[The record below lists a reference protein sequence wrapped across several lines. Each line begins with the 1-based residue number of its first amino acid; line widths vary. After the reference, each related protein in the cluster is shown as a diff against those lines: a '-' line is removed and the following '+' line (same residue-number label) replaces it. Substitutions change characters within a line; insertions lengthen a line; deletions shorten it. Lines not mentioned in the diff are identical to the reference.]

1 MAVYE
6 KTYRR
11 YEGRLTPRKSRF
23 LVLARYAKTEV
34 FSARITTALFALSF
48 AVPLGAAVLVY
59 LHHNAGALQLMDLR
73 PQDVLPIDEQFFFV
87 LTSIQGFFAFLL
99 TVLVAPGLVSPDL
112 AHNALPLYLARPFS
126 RTEYVAGKMTVL
138 LVLLSLVTWVP
149 LLLLFFLQ
157 VELEG
162 ASWTA
167 DYGHVGWAIFAGS
180 AIWVLVL
187 SLLGL
192 AFSAWAKWRTAAAGL
207 LFAVFFVGQAL
218 SVVVNEMFDTRW
230 GSILHL
236 GELIKT
242 VWSGL
247 FYLQTTPGLL
257 PVPAAWV
264 ALALLCGFCLL
275 LLNRR
280 LKAYEVVR

>member
-23 LVLARYAKTEV
+23 LVLARYAKAEV

-48 AVPLGAAVLVY
+48 AVPLGAMVLIY
-59 LHHNAGALQLMDLR
+59 LHHNVGALQLMDLR
-73 PQDVLPIDEQFFFV
+73 PQDILPIDEQFFFV

-99 TVLVAPGLVSPDL
+99 TALVAPGLVSPDL

-157 VELEG
+157 VELERG
-162 ASWTA
+162 AWIG
-167 DYGHVGWAIFAGS
+167 DYGHVGWAIFAGG

-218 SVVVNEMFDTRW
+218 SVMVNEVLETRW
-230 GSILHL
+230 GSILHV
-236 GELIKT
+236 GDLIRT
-242 VWSGL
+242 VWTAL
-247 FYLQTTPGLL
+247 FYRTPAPGGL
-257 PVPAAWV
+257 PVSAAWV
-264 ALALLCGFCLL
+264 ALAFLCGFCLL